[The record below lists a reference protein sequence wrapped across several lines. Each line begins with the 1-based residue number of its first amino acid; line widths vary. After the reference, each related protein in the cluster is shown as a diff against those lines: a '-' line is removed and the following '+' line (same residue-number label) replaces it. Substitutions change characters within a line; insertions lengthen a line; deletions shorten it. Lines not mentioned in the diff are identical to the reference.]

1 MNLIN
6 IENLTKSYTE
16 RKLFNGAS
24 FSLQEGE
31 KVGVIGINGTGK
43 TTLLKMIM
51 GEEETDEGTVTLANH
66 VVLRY
71 LPQHPEFAP
80 DKSSLECVLEG
91 NVTDE
96 NRWSI
101 ESEAKAMMTRL
112 GIKDFMQPAGQLS
125 GGQRKRLALISV
137 LLSPAD
143 ILLLDE
149 PTNHLDYEM
158 ADWLEDYLKKWR
170 GALIMVT
177 HDRYFLDSVTNRIIE
192 IDKGLIYSY
201 QTNYS
206 GYLELKTQRQEME
219 LATERKRQ
227 SILRVELEW
236 IRRGARARSTKQ
248 KAHIQRYEELRD
260 RQAPVQDSQVELSS
274 ISTRLGKTTVE
285 LEHICKAYGEKKLI
299 DDFSY
304 IFLKGDR
311 VGFVGPN
318 GCGKSTLM
326 NALTAAG
333 VLAEDR
339 LFATLD
345 PTARTLRLPDGREVL
360 LVDTVGLVRRL
371 PHQLVEAFHSTLE
384 EAAQADA
391 ILNVCDAASPEA
403 EEQLQLT
410 EDLLREL
417 RAEEADR
424 PEPPTLRVYNK
435 CDLLGGPIALGGR
448 RAVAISAATGAGLT
462 QLLDTLAAVL
472 PPDRRRVQVLI
483 PFREGA
489 LAERCRRQGA
499 VEKEQF
505 TPEGVQMTVTLGLRE
520 LEAVRPYLMETPPEN
535 GAPSA

>member
-1 MNLIN
+1 MNKESRMAEQHAESSSERALLVSLDTGDFDAQVSLEELAELARSAGAEVRGSVLQRRSAPDPATCIGAGRLEEIRQVCQNDDIDLLIFDR
-6 IENLTKSYTE
+6 ELTATQHRNLEDLS
-16 RKLFNGAS
+16 
-24 FSLQEGE
+24 
-31 KVGVIGINGTGK
+31 GVRVVDR
-43 TTLLKMIM
+43 TTLILDIFA
-51 GEEETDEGTVTLANH
+51 GRAHSAEG
-66 VVLRY
+66 
-71 LPQHPEFAP
+71 
-80 DKSSLECVLEG
+80 
-91 NVTDE
+91 
-96 NRWSI
+96 
-101 ESEAKAMMTRL
+101 RL
-112 GIKDFMQPAGQLS
+112 
-125 GGQRKRLALISV
+125 
-137 LLSPAD
+137 
-143 ILLLDE
+143 
-149 PTNHLDYEM
+149 
-158 ADWLEDYLKKWR
+158 
-170 GALIMVT
+170 
-177 HDRYFLDSVTNRIIE
+177 
-192 IDKGLIYSY
+192 
-201 QTNYS
+201 
-206 GYLELKTQRQEME
+206 
-219 LATERKRQ
+219 
-227 SILRVELEW
+227 
-236 IRRGARARSTKQ
+236 
-248 KAHIQRYEELRD
+248 
-260 RQAPVQDSQVELSS
+260 QVELAQLQYLLPRLAGQGTALS
-274 ISTRLGKTTVE
+274 RLGGGIGTRGPGETQLETDRRHIRRRIGYLKNQLEQVKKRRALTRQRREKEGRLTVA
-285 LEHICKAYGEKKLI
+285 L
-299 DDFSY
+299 
-304 IFLKGDR
+304 
-311 VGFVGPN
+311 VGYTN
-318 GCGKSTLM
+318 AGKSTLM

-472 PPDRRRVQVLI
+472 PTDRRRVQVLI